1 MSNQVLIILH
11 QATSTPGRIG
21 TLLKSRG
28 YNLIVRRPALGD
40 KLPDTLE
47 GDYAA
52 AIMFGGP
59 MIANDKDDF
68 IRYEKDWIQLPLKED
83 IPFLGICLGA
93 QLLACSI
100 GGAIKI
106 KDHVEI
112 GYYPIRPTA
121 YGEKIIDWP
130 PFVHQWHREW
140 MQPPD
145 DAKILAIGQGEEPQ
159 AFQYSKRAYGIQFH
173 SELTLA
179 MVNRWLV
186 KAEHRLTLNG
196 AQQREKHFE
205 GRYMHDNHVKT
216 WLNNFFDLLLK

>member
-1 MSNQVLIILH
+1 MDA
-11 QATSTPGRIG
+11 AT
-21 TLLKSRG
+21 
-28 YNLIVRRPALGD
+28 
-40 KLPDTLE
+40 
-47 GDYAA
+47 
-52 AIMFGGP
+52 
-59 MIANDKDDF
+59 
-68 IRYEKDWIQLPLKED
+68 
-83 IPFLGICLGA
+83 
-93 QLLACSI
+93 
-100 GGAIKI
+100 
-106 KDHVEI
+106 
-112 GYYPIRPTA
+112 
-121 YGEKIIDWP
+121 
-130 PFVHQWHREW
+130 
-140 MQPPD
+140 D

>member
-1 MSNQVLIILH
+1 M
-11 QATSTPGRIG
+11 
-21 TLLKSRG
+21 
-28 YNLIVRRPALGD
+28 
-40 KLPDTLE
+40 PDTLE

-59 MIANDKDDF
+59 MSANDKDDF

-100 GGAIKI
+100 GGSIKV
-106 KDHVEI
+106 KDPVEL

-121 YGEKIIDWP
+121 YGKKIIDWP

-205 GRYMHDNHVKT
+205 GRYMHDTVSYTHLRAHET
-216 WLNNFFDLLLK
+216 